1 MAKDNRT
8 IHSHIRHGGKVYKPG
23 MEDDLEAAVSSAGIQ
38 RLIEKGAISG
48 DFKGGKKATKAE
60 ATAAPAEEAPTES
73 TEAAVHEEAPAAK
86 GKSK

>member
-38 RLIEKGAISG
+38 RLI
-48 DFKGGKKATKAE
+48 
-60 ATAAPAEEAPTES
+60 
-73 TEAAVHEEAPAAK
+73 AAK